1 MDNFDNTVQ
10 KAKDAFDIVF
20 KKTEDLVN
28 VGKQKLS
35 VANLNNKLNKAYAN
49 LGRLQ
54 FNLIKDSELENSEVA
69 KCVNEIKKLKEE
81 IKNLMNEIDLAEGK
95 ITCAKCKAKSPA
107 KSLFCNNCGER
118 L

>member
-28 VGKQKLS
+28 VGKQRLNL
-35 VANLNNKLNKAYAN
+35 ANLNNKLNKAYAS
-49 LGRLQ
+49 LGKLQ
-54 FNLIKDSELENSEVA
+54 FELIKDLDNENSAVA
-69 KCVNEIKKLKEE
+69 SYVSEIKKLKSD
-81 IKNLMNEIDLAEGK
+81 IKNLMDEIDSAEGK
-95 ITCAKCKAKSPA
+95 ITCSKCNAKSPA
-107 KSLFCNNCGER
+107 KSLFCSNCGER